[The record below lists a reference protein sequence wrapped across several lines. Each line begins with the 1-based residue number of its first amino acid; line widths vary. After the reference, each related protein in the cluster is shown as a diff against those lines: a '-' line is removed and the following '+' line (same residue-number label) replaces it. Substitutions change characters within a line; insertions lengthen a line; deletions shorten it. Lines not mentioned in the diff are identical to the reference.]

1 MFTYF
6 NLPPR
11 LCNVYQDLETG
22 KVNESYVVI
31 LRPVDAVV
39 HLPLLPLQQ
48 VDQAPAT
55 LLHNNGITARQTK
68 QDMILHTFI

>member
-11 LCNVYQDLETG
+11 LCNVYQELETG
-22 KVNESYVVI
+22 KVNESHVFI
-31 LRPVDAVV
+31 LRPV
-39 HLPLLPLQQ
+39 HLSLLPLVQ

-55 LLHNNGITARQTK
+55 LLHNYGITARQAK
-68 QDMILHTFI
+68 QDMIVHNLA